1 MVEFETLKDLIM
13 LAKERKCKIGEIVWE
28 YEAEVE
34 GVSKEF
40 VWDKMVKH
48 WNVMKRSIENGLK
61 ENFELPCKI
70 MKRYAKKLFE
80 GKKFFLDEFMSKVV
94 ARALAVSEYNS
105 AMGLVCAAPTAGSS
119 GVIPAVIYSAAE
131 KLNANEKEVILAL
144 FTASGIGLII
154 ANKASIAGSEAG
166 CQAEVGAAA
175 AMAAGALVEL
185 ANGKPEQ
192 VDHAVAISLK
202 SIMGL
207 ICDPVAGLVI
217 SPCIKRNAF
226 GAVLAF
232 LAAEMA
238 LSEVESLIPADEV
251 IEAMD
256 SVGRLMHSDLKETAR
271 GGIAIT
277 PTGEKIREKCS
288 GKEVYKSK

>member
-1 MVEFETLKDLIM
+1 MVEFKTLKDLII
-13 LAKERKCKIGEIVWE
+13 LAEKRKRKIGEIVWE

-34 GVSKEF
+34 AVNKEI
-40 VWDKMVKH
+40 VWGKMVKH
-48 WNVMKRSIENGLK
+48 WNVMKSSIENGLK

-70 MKRYAKKLFE
+70 AKRYAKKFLQE
-80 GKKFFLDEFMSKVV
+80 KKFFLDEFLSKVA

-119 GVIPAVIYSAAE
+119 GVIPAALYSAAE
-131 KLNANEKEVILAL
+131 KLGANEKEVILAL

-154 ANKASIAGSEAG
+154 ANKASISGSEAG

-175 AMAAGALVEL
+175 AMTAGALVEL
-185 ANGKPEQ
+185 ANGKPRQ
-192 VDHAVAISLK
+192 VDHAVAIALK
-202 SIMGL
+202 AVMGL

-232 LAAEMA
+232 LAAEMS
-238 LSEVESLIPADEV
+238 LSGVESLIPADEV

-256 SVGRLMHSDLKETAR
+256 SVGRLMHPDLKETAR
-271 GGIAIT
+271 GGIATT
-277 PTGEKIREKCS
+277 PTGEKIRKKLF
-288 GKEVYKSK
+288 KEGRFKLE

>member
-1 MVEFETLKDLIM
+1 MVDFETLSDLVK
-13 LAKERKCKIGEIVWE
+13 LARERDCKIGEIVWE

-34 GVSKEF
+34 GISKEE
-40 VWDKMVKH
+40 VWNKMVKH
-48 WNVMKRSIENGLK
+48 WNVMKDSIEDGLK
-61 ENFELPCKI
+61 ESFELPCKI
-70 MKRYAKKLFE
+70 TERFAGKFLNAKRV
-80 GKKFFLDEFMSKVV
+80 FLDDFMSKVV

-105 AMGLVCAAPTAGSS
+105 AMGLVCAAPTAGAS
-119 GVIPAVIYSAAE
+119 GVLPATLCSAAE
-131 KLNANEKEVILAL
+131 KLNAKEKDIVLAL
-144 FTASGIGLII
+144 FTASGIGLVI

-185 ANGKPEQ
+185 ANSTPEQ
-192 VDHAVAISLK
+192 VDHAVAIALK

-238 LSEVESLIPADEV
+238 LAGVKSLIPADEV
-251 IEAMD
+251 IEAMGE
-256 SVGRLMHSDLKETAR
+256 VGRLMHPDLKETSR
-271 GGIAIT
+271 GGIATT
-277 PTGEKIREKCS
+277 PTGEKIREKIFK
-288 GKEVYKSK
+288 GDF